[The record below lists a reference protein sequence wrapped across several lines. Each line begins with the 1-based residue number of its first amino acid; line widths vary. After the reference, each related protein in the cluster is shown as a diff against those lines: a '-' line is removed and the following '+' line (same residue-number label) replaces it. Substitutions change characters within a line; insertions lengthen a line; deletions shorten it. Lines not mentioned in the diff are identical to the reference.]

1 MTNLSDVRARVLAP
15 LVVVA
20 GALALATW
28 ASACTRTESLDPSKM
43 PEGVRADY
51 ALFAQRCSKCHSLAR
66 PLSANI
72 SDDAQWVL
80 YVNRMRRQPGSGISL
95 EDQDVILR
103 FLRWYAAD
111 LRRIEAQKRGVL
123 PAPSVLPAL
132 SAAPASSVAPTPGAL
147 PTAPSGGATDGRS
160 P

>member
-1 MTNLSDVRARVLAP
+1 MTNHPHVRARVLAP
-15 LVVVA
+15 LVASAV
-20 GALALATW
+20 ALATW
-28 ASACTRTESLDPSKM
+28 ASACSRTESLDPSKM

-72 SDDAQWVL
+72 SDDGQWVL

-95 EDQDVILR
+95 EDQDAILR

-111 LRRIEAQKRGVL
+111 LRRVEAQKRGL
-123 PAPSVLPAL
+123 APAPAPSAVPPPGF
-132 SAAPASSVAPTPGAL
+132 APPPGAL
-147 PTAPSGGATDGRS
+147 PAAPSGGATDGRS